1 MNSESLNLLSQKVD
15 GVLTTV
21 RNLRQEAANLKQALA
36 QANSELQDKA
46 MLLETANAS
55 LVDCKAALDA
65 RANQAAAQDESLVQ
79 KQAEIDNLNAKINSM
94 TDTVESFNG
103 QLMEKNGIIDALN
116 GQISDKNG
124 TIEAMNGQIAEKNG
138 TIDALN
144 GQIAEK
150 NGIIDAL
157 NGQIAEKDSALQE
170 LNAKNASESESLQAQ
185 VESLRAEL
193 AGKDSAIERLNAEL
207 NDKTACIEKMGETIQ
222 AQGEEI
228 TEAQE
233 KFKQL
238 MDTIE
243 KELGTEFPVCKNF
256 EPPAAVSA
264 AATTAAPAPA
274 EQSTPAEQPA
284 AAPVEEAPAAEPV
297 KEPTVEPV
305 DDEPVLDFNQISE
318 DEDLPIEVHGANE
331 KDNDLFSASNGG
343 SQTNFFG

>member
-1 MNSESLNLLSQKVD
+1 MNSESLNFLSQKVD
-15 GVLTTV
+15 GVLTTI
-21 RNLRQEAANLKQALA
+21 RNLRQETANLKQALA
-36 QANSELQDKA
+36 QANSEIQDKA
-46 MLLETANAS
+46 VLLESANAS
-55 LVDCKAALDA
+55 LIDCKAALNA
-65 RANQAAAQDESLVQ
+65 RANQVAAQDESLAQ

-116 GQISDKNG
+116 GQITDKNS
-124 TIEAMNGQIAEKNG
+124 
-138 TIDALN
+138 TIDAMN

-157 NGQIAEKDSALQE
+157 NGQIAEKDSAIQE
-170 LNAKNASESESLQAQ
+170 LSAKNASESDSLQSQIESLQ
-185 VESLRAEL
+185 AEL
-193 AGKDSAIERLNAEL
+193 AGKNSAIERLNAEL
-207 NDKTACIEKMGETIQ
+207 NDKSACIEKMGETIQ

-256 EPPAAVSA
+256 DI
-264 AATTAAPAPA
+264 PAPA
-274 EQSTPAEQPA
+274 TAVA
-284 AAPVEEAPAAEPV
+284 AAASETAPSAAPEAEAPTAPEAAPETDTS
-297 KEPTVEPV
+297 K
-305 DDEPVLDFNQISE
+305 EPVLDFNQIAE